1 MLKVTQINME
11 KYNKNEIAD
20 MFMEMITNKYATN
33 VLPQTNF
40 LTLIVGFSETNDYIF
55 NRQEFIEITNADRD
69 YKIQYDLEKSL
80 MPHYIATTKVIVV
93 LAKRVHNYFTP
104 LKYTVLEKD

>member
-1 MLKVTQINME
+1 ME

-33 VLPQTNF
+33 VLPTSNF
-40 LTLIVGFSETNDYIF
+40 LTLTVGFSETNDYIF
-55 NRQEFIEITNADRD
+55 NRQEFVEITNADRD
-69 YKIQYDLEKSL
+69 YKIQYDVAKSL
-80 MPHYIATTKVIVV
+80 LPNYMVTTKVIVV
-93 LAKRVHNYFTP
+93 LAKRVHNYFIP

>member
-1 MLKVTQINME
+1 MLKVTKINME

-33 VLPQTNF
+33 VLPAANF
-40 LTLIVGFSETNDYIF
+40 LALTVGFSETNDYIF
-55 NRQEFIEITNADRD
+55 NRQEFVEITNADRD
-69 YKIQYDLEKSL
+69 YKMQCDVAKSL
-80 MPHYIATTKVIVV
+80 MPHYMVTTKVIVV
-93 LAKRVHNYFTP
+93 LAKRVDNYFIP